1 MERNWIKKMFKG
13 NIKDFHF
20 CFFYECKDLIVFL
33 NWILWIKMQTWI
45 NYMYESNSYLNNCMP
60 LFQEKWGYPRLDWG
74 WIMES
79 QTIIWFGVSS
89 RHPWEDASDWS
100 NVCTSSNEYD
110 YNRMHDDIL
119 QVCIKNMTHTIQSCI
134 SRETICE

>member
-1 MERNWIKKMFKG
+1 
-13 NIKDFHF
+13 
-20 CFFYECKDLIVFL
+20 
-33 NWILWIKMQTWI
+33 
-45 NYMYESNSYLNNCMP
+45 
-60 LFQEKWGYPRLDWG
+60 
-74 WIMES
+74 MES

-100 NVCTSSNEYD
+100 NVCTSTNEYD

-119 QVCIKNMTHTIQSCI
+119 QVCIKNMIHTVQSCI

>member
-1 MERNWIKKMFKG
+1 MNLLSDYGKGIEQKNCLKKTLKIF
-13 NIKDFHF
+13 I
-20 CFFYECKDLIVFL
+20 FFYECKDVIVFM
-33 NWILWIKMQTWI
+33 NWILWIKIQTWI
-45 NYMYESNSYLNNCMP
+45 NYMYESNSNLNNCMP

-100 NVCTSSNEYD
+100 NVCSSTNEYD

-119 QVCIKNMTHTIQSCI
+119 QVCIY
-134 SRETICE
+134 